1 VFFLTGAKASQ
12 ATSNNSLKTG
22 SSPNV
27 LNKEVKEDISPEHHS
42 IWSVKLVVLSLLI
55 VAAGLL
61 VGAQLAGWIDLRQLA
76 AQIPGVE
83 RLISSGGTDSTPV
96 VTGVS
101 LMEKENLE
109 LKRKIQ
115 EQEDLL
121 QGILGEKQALEQN
134 KLALEQK
141 IQDLEKKVTLM
152 SSEQSLEENL
162 DYQQL
167 ADYYAEMKPAA
178 VVAIMDN
185 LDDETVLGILK
196 EMEFDQVAKI
206 LTAMQPDRAA
216 RLSTMFTTKTSS

>member
-1 VFFLTGAKASQ
+1 VFVLTGAKASQ
-12 ATSNNSLKTG
+12 TTSYNSLKTG
-22 SSPNV
+22 SSPSV
-27 LNKEVKEDISPEHHS
+27 SNKEVEEDILPERRS

-76 AQIPGVE
+76 DRIPSVE
-83 RLISSGGTDSTPV
+83 RFNSSSGTDSTPV
-96 VTGVS
+96 VTGIS

-121 QGILGEKQALEQN
+121 QGILGEKQALEEN

-152 SSEQSLEENL
+152 NSEQSSEEDV

-216 RLSTMFTTKTSS
+216 RLSTMFTTKTSP

>member
-1 VFFLTGAKASQ
+1 MTGAKASQ

>member
-1 VFFLTGAKASQ
+1 MTGAKASQ
-12 ATSNNSLKTG
+12 TTSNNSLITG
-22 SSPNV
+22 SAPSV
-27 LNKEVKEDISPEHHS
+27 LNKEVKEDILPEHHS

-76 AQIPGVE
+76 AQIPGLE
-83 RLISSGGTDSTPV
+83 RFNSPSGTDSTPV

-141 IQDLEKKVTLM
+141 IQDLEKRVTLM
-152 SSEQSLEENL
+152 SSEQSAEETV

-216 RLSTMFTTKTSS
+216 RLSTMFTTETSS

>member
-1 VFFLTGAKASQ
+1 MTGAKASRT
-12 ATSNNSLKTG
+12 ASNNSLKTG
-22 SSPNV
+22 SSPSL
-27 LNKEVKEDISPEHHS
+27 LNKEVEEDILPGHHS

-55 VAAGLL
+55 VVAGLL
-61 VGAQLAGWIDLRQLA
+61 AGAQLAGWIDLRQLA
-76 AQIPGVE
+76 VQIPGVE
-83 RLISSGGTDSTPV
+83 RFTSSSGIDSTPV
-96 VTGVS
+96 VSGVS

-121 QGILGEKQALEQN
+121 QGIIGEKQALEQN

-141 IQDLEKKVTLM
+141 IQDLEKKVALL
-152 SSEQSLEENL
+152 SSEQSAEKNV

-206 LTAMQPDRAA
+206 LTAMQPERAA
-216 RLSTMFTTKTSS
+216 RLSTMFTTKTSP

>member
-1 VFFLTGAKASQ
+1 MTGAKASQ
-12 ATSNNSLKTG
+12 TTSNNSLKTG
-22 SSPNV
+22 SSPSV
-27 LNKEVKEDISPEHHS
+27 SNKEVEEDILPERRS

-76 AQIPGVE
+76 ARIPGVE
-83 RLISSGGTDSTPV
+83 RFNSSSGTDSTPV

-121 QGILGEKQALEQN
+121 QGILGEKQALEEN

-152 SSEQSLEENL
+152 NSEQSSEEDV

-216 RLSTMFTTKTSS
+216 RLSTMFTTKTSP